1 MNATNR
7 AVNRTILLFTGLLLL
22 ASGAAAA
29 AAVLWPAAGNAWQ
42 TSMSAAKEWMVN
54 ADQVTRIS
62 EATTVSW
69 FTVAFLALLLLVV
82 VFAIVVIARLGGGR
96 SSSVI
101 REEAR
106 EGVQGA
112 VTIRQGFAA
121 DAITHALTGREE
133 ILSTRV
139 DTRRVRG
146 SDVLH
151 VSVTPRQNTSPADVA
166 GTVTMLVDNLT
177 TLTGRETPT
186 LVSIRSGIRSRLAA
200 DQSRVN

>member
-1 MNATNR
+1 MNR
-7 AVNRTILLFTGLLLL
+7 IILLVTGLILL

-29 AAVLWPAAGNAWQ
+29 TAMLSPVAGEVWR
-42 TSMSAAKEWMVN
+42 TSMTTTRDWMVH
-54 ADQVTRIS
+54 ADQATRIS
-62 EATTVSW
+62 EATTASW
-69 FTVAFLALLLLVV
+69 FTVALLALLLLVV
-82 VFAIVVIARLGGGR
+82 VLAIVVIARLGGGR
-96 SSSVI
+96 SSRVI
-101 REEAR
+101 REEAC

-112 VTIRQGFAA
+112 VTIRHGFAV
-121 DAITHALTGREE
+121 DAITRALTGREE
-133 ILSTRV
+133 ILSARV

-146 SDVLH
+146 ADVLH

-166 GTVTMLVDNLT
+166 GTVTMLVDNLA